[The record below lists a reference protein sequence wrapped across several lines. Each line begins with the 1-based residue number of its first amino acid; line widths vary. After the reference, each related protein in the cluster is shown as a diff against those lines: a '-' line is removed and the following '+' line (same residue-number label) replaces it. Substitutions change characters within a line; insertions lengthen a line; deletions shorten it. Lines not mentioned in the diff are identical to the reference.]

1 MSKSPEA
8 HGVIHYVPILDPE
21 SAQEYADEVISL
33 SHLWVTRDRYFHTF
47 GAVSY
52 LEAFDEKGVLPF
64 NQLYRYHSHRELINP
79 VFLRHFAELYL
90 ELKDALSIHL
100 GTPCEIPAELAHPG
114 FHIFGAT
121 KSEAQMEQ
129 SYIDA
134 FEGDSWSHLHVD
146 IQYLPHQPFWDK
158 FQHVDLLN
166 PMTFTMSLELPKAG
180 SALRHWHSIESPI
193 EAQHFNYKPIEER
206 RNMIGPE
213 HYAKYSAGTLT
224 YFIGHLIHQ
233 VPATKP
239 LHIADRRIT
248 LQGHGIKCDNTW
260 QLYF

>member
-1 MSKSPEA
+1 MNINPET
-8 HGVIHYVPILDPE
+8 HGTVHFVPIFDQK
-21 SAQEYADEVISL
+21 SAQKHANQVL
-33 SHLWVTRDRYFHTF
+33 TLNNQWVRRDKYFHTF

-64 NQLYRYHSHRELINP
+64 NQLSGYHSHRELINP
-79 VFLRHFAELYL
+79 VLQRHFSDLYSDL
-90 ELKDALSIHL
+90 NNALSRHL
-100 GTPCEIPAELAHPG
+100 GVPCEIASELAHPG

-121 KSEAQMEQ
+121 PLEGQMEQ
-129 SYIDA
+129 SYVDA

-158 FQHVDLLN
+158 FRNVDLSN
-166 PMTFTMSLELPKAG
+166 PMTFTLSLELPQAG
-180 SALRHWHSIESPI
+180 SALRHWQSIESPI
-193 EAQHFNYKPIEER
+193 DAHAFNYRPMEER

-213 HYAKYSAGTLT
+213 QYAKYSPGTLT

-233 VPATKP
+233 IPASNP
-239 LHIADRRIT
+239 LLVTDRRIT